1 MHRAKALGLNTIQVT
16 TTDQHHSPSQIS
28 HRTLRCSA
36 RDVSLLKAMSQAM
49 AAVQV
54 AMYVLSSDALLQT
67 YVPWNLHEPSP
78 GVYNWE
84 GTADL
89 TGYLDVAARLGLN
102 VLLRAGPYICGEW
115 DFGGLPWWLAYPA
128 VRLYSPKNS
137 RAREASQHALL
148 RPAS

>member
-1 MHRAKALGLNTIQVT
+1 MT
-16 TTDQHHSPSQIS
+16 
-28 HRTLRCSA
+28 
-36 RDVSLLKAMSQAM
+36 
-49 AAVQV
+49 AVQS
-54 AMYVLSSDALLQT
+54 AIDAPSSDALLQT

-115 DFGGLPWWLAYPA
+115 DFGGLPWWLAHPA
-128 VRLYSPKNS
+128 VRLHSPERFS
-137 RAREASQHALL
+137 SL
-148 RPAS
+148 